1 MFLCTFGTLVSQGQ
15 KVIDLHTKD
24 DIFVNTSENENVKF
38 TAYDSNS
45 GKYMSHMGNPAII
58 TISNPN
64 DSIAC
69 VSIHNPI
76 STIQYSDVMYIQ
88 NTNISGRLDETH
100 DIIKVGNH
108 VTTTISSGD
117 VTTSNADI
125 TLRAREVLLDKGT
138 YISIGSSLKIVNP

>member
-1 MFLCTFGTLVSQGQ
+1 M
-15 KVIDLHTKD
+15 
-24 DIFVNTSENENVKF
+24 NTGENENARI
-38 TAYDSNS
+38 TAYDPIS
-45 GKYMSHMGNPAII
+45 GEVMSHLGNSAII

-64 DSIAC
+64 DAIVC
-69 VSIHNPI
+69 VSNHNRIPF
-76 STIQYSDVMYIQ
+76 IQYPDVMYIQ
-88 NTNISGRLDETH
+88 NTNIAGRLDETH

-125 TLRAREVLLDKGT
+125 TLRARKVLLDKGT